1 MSVLTSVVS
10 VGLPLPLIHLLAF
23 GFKAAQL
30 GAICLFWLCMLSV
43 AVGCC
48 PTKGIYAA
56 VIHNCKNSQ
65 KKKKKADST
74 MCFLSPACHYPC
86 DTEQALILLKVE
98 GFLTCLWGNVEEWS
112 LISIL
117 CHLQRALWSIHMR
130 GIGLKSTMPGSGT
143 SIYAISV
150 LCLLPILVLSKIPAD
165 RWAVRAAGS

>member
-56 VIHNCKNSQ
+56 VIHNCKNRQ
-65 KKKKKADST
+65 KKKKKQIAPCVS
-74 MCFLSPACHYPC
+74 CHQPV
-86 DTEQALILLKVE
+86 I
-98 GFLTCLWGNVEEWS
+98 
-112 LISIL
+112 
-117 CHLQRALWSIHMR
+117 
-130 GIGLKSTMPGSGT
+130 
-143 SIYAISV
+143 
-150 LCLLPILVLSKIPAD
+150 ILVTLSKH
-165 RWAVRAAGS
+165 